1 MDIAAVE
8 GNPSLSA
15 HAEWLGAVSA
25 AILASPSCAGAAVV
39 GSLASGTADELSD
52 IDLVVYVLAG
62 TASSVMEELRGI
74 AGSASAVIKVEGAH
88 DGHSQYEKAV
98 RSDLLSY
105 EIHVIEPS
113 TRFRLRAPYIEV
125 VNRNACLESRTSQD
139 KPIGREYQTVFANG
153 EAGLAWELFN
163 CIKQL
168 RRGEVR
174 AARRYLA
181 ELGRAV
187 EGDAASEA

>member
-1 MDIAAVE
+1 MDLAAVE
-8 GNPSLSA
+8 SNPSLLA
-15 HAEWLGAVSA
+15 HAAWLRAVST
-25 AILASPSCAGAAVV
+25 AIRANPSCTGAAVV

-62 TASSVMEELRGI
+62 AASRVMGELRGI
-74 AGSASAVIKVEGAH
+74 SGSASAVVKVEGAH
-88 DGHSQYEKAV
+88 DEHSQYEKAV

-105 EIHVIEPS
+105 EIHVIEPA

-125 VNRNACLESRTSQD
+125 ANRDSYLESRQTQH
-139 KPIGREYQTVFANG
+139 KPIGREHQTVFAHG

-168 RRGEVR
+168 RRGEVQ
-174 AARRYLA
+174 ATRRYLT
-181 ELGRAV
+181 ELGRAI
-187 EGDAASEA
+187 ESNASEA